1 MKYAS
6 KGEKASSVL
15 NNAFTTVVQKMSD
28 TSNVQNTFK
37 QIMIKSVGQRD
48 YSIQEVMHHLLSL
61 KCISSTHDV
70 VTVSLDGSRRIQIKG
85 QKEFCTSPSMI
96 DVYAE
101 RGKFIKSYPEILNY
115 NFIGFTS
122 NFIHKG
128 SKLLKRTKPVIVK
141 MYPYYSSNPK
151 NPNYG
156 LFCKYQLLK
165 YKPWQQT
172 PDYAWSN
179 AEPCDETFKTCWMNF
194 LCSDQGKVLVPD
206 WEIKLQDLKASV
218 KIEIN
223 VRDTHNDMEEEK
235 EEWMLMSEL
244 NIQQIDSN
252 DEHDF
257 IIAPEGYWHNDN
269 EIFNKEGVNMTS
281 WLTNQKSL
289 NKTQWRLST
298 KVIDTSTFSEC
309 QSLAYSIIYNHTK
322 MIDEEPMRL
331 LIKSI
336 AGSGKSYVIDAVRN
350 LLEEKC
356 QVLAYTGKASFNV
369 KGITLHSF
377 LKLPIGSK
385 RQSQLKGIALQQLQN
400 DLQNIEYLIID
411 EYSFVGQSMFGW
423 IDSRC
428 RQATGAI
435 NKPFGGLSVIL
446 VGDIAQ
452 LPPVLDKPL
461 YHSLPQT
468 DKQLQGSLMYK
479 QFNQVVNLTV
489 NHRVD
494 GKSEDQC
501 QFRDLLLRARDGK
514 SIVADW
520 HKLLSRTP
528 NCIDNIEEF
537 KVSAIRLCYLKSKV
551 AEIKLTKLKDL
562 KCPIDRIKAR
572 HSGGAQS
579 LSPDEFGGLEP
590 VIY

>member
-1 MKYAS
+1 
-6 KGEKASSVL
+6 
-15 NNAFTTVVQKMSD
+15 
-28 TSNVQNTFK
+28 
-37 QIMIKSVGQRD
+37 
-48 YSIQEVMHHLLSL
+48 
-61 KCISSTHDV
+61 
-70 VTVSLDGSRRIQIKG
+70 
-85 QKEFCTSPSMI
+85 
-96 DVYAE
+96 
-101 RGKFIKSYPEILNY
+101 
-115 NFIGFTS
+115 
-122 NFIHKG
+122 
-128 SKLLKRTKPVIVK
+128 
-141 MYPYYSSNPK
+141 
-151 NPNYG
+151 
-156 LFCKYQLLK
+156 
-165 YKPWQQT
+165 
-172 PDYAWSN
+172 
-179 AEPCDETFKTCWMNF
+179 MNF

-223 VRDTHNDMEEEK
+223 VRDTHNDIEEEK

-322 MIDEEPMRL
+322 MIDKEPMRL
-331 LIKSI
+331 LIKGI

-452 LPPVLDKPL
+452 LPPVLDKLL

-468 DKQLQGSLMYK
+468 DKQIQGSLMYK

-551 AEIKLTKLKDL
+551 AEINLTKLKDL
-562 KCPIDRIKAR
+562 NCPIARIKAR

-590 VIY
+590 VIYLAKGARVMLTMNIWTKVGLCNGALGTVIDFIYADSQNPPTLPICVIIQFDKDYNGPSLSDKLPRCVPICPVTQVSQSLGTNCERQQLPPRLSWAMTVHKSQGLTLKKPWIDLGPSERSLGMTYVALSRVKKLEDLVIEPMTFDRLQAPEKSTNLQYRLQEEERLNALASMTLHIHSRV